1 MAHVLISLAVSVARA
16 QCNGQDYIALKKLIF
31 VKKVFVRIQHVL
43 LWKQLILV
51 HVTVVGQDN
60 TATLILMIVRITH
73 AIIMPRVLIM
83 LVALLA
89 RA

>member
-1 MAHVLISLAVSVARA
+1 MAYVLISLAVSVARA

-31 VKKVFVRIQHVL
+31 VKITFVKIQHVL

-60 TATLILMIVRITH
+60 IAMSILMNVRITH
-73 AIIMPRVLIM
+73 ATIMPRVLIM
-83 LVALLA
+83 LEALLA